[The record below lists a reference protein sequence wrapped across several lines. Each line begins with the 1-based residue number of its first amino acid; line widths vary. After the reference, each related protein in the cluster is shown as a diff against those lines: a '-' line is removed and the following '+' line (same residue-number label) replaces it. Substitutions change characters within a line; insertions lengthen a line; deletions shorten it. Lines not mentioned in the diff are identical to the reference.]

1 MACTALLS
9 RVLTRGLVRTL
20 DSLPHW
26 KVDYMRNIRFWIP
39 AIIGAL
45 VPPICLYLTPMGAD
59 HAGAGLGALLL
70 FYPVPLFIMMLLA
83 GGPSGDAFLSQIIG
97 ALAFGG
103 AILQFPLYG
112 FIISY
117 AKLKQSFWLK
127 LCAGVIWLHII
138 AIAVFLVIALIHK
151 LL

>member
-1 MACTALLS
+1 
-9 RVLTRGLVRTL
+9 
-20 DSLPHW
+20 
-26 KVDYMRNIRFWIP
+26 
-39 AIIGAL
+39 
-45 VPPICLYLTPMGAD
+45 MGAD

-70 FYPVPLFIMMLLA
+70 FYPVPLFIMMLFA
-83 GGPSGDAFLSQIIG
+83 GGSSGDAFLSQIIG

-117 AKLKQSFWLK
+117 AKLNQSFRLK
-127 LCAGVIWLHII
+127 LCAGVIWLHIF
-138 AIAVFLVIALIHK
+138 AIAVFQVIALIHK